1 MQELYIGLMSGT
13 SIDGIDAVLCT
24 FNQGKSEILES
35 TSVDYDKD
43 TKALLHSLCQSS
55 YDEIEKL
62 GVAKVKLAT
71 FEAQAVNELLLKAK
85 VEKEDIVAIGSHG
98 QTIRHRPE
106 KGFSIQLDDGALL
119 AALTGIDVICDFR
132 SADIAHGGNGAPLT
146 QAFHKMQFQDP
157 TKV

>member
-13 SIDGIDAVLCT
+13 SIDSIDAVLCT
-24 FNQGKSEILES
+24 FNDNGKSEIIES

-71 FEAQAVNELLLKAK
+71 FEAQAVNELL
-85 VEKEDIVAIGSHG
+85 
-98 QTIRHRPE
+98 
-106 KGFSIQLDDGALL
+106 
-119 AALTGIDVICDFR
+119 
-132 SADIAHGGNGAPLT
+132 
-146 QAFHKMQFQDP
+146 
-157 TKV
+157 